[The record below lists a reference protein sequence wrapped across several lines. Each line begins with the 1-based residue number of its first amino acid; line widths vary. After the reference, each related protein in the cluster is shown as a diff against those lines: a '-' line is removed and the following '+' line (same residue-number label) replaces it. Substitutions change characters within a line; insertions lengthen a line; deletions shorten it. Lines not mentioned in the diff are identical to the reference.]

1 MVNVGAPL
9 IDIVAGGMC
18 NVAAPDLNEFSTLHV
33 VLTGLYAAKAGL
45 ITLN

>member
-9 IDIVAGGMC
+9 IDIIAGGMC
-18 NVAAPDLNEFSTLHV
+18 NVAAPDLNEVSSLHV
-33 VLTGLYAAKAGL
+33 VISGLYTAHAGL